1 MRNLEVALIVLLLLC
16 LFSTGLS
23 ADSPAGET
31 KSARK
36 SHHHFHGHGHSH
48 SDAEDQ
54 SEGPNESSAAV
65 STGRWPLILLGLYC
79 GLIVGASLLGGWLPQ
94 LIHLTHTRMQ
104 LSISLIGGLMLG
116 ISVLHLWP
124 HAIAELGDHGP
135 DVAATGM
142 MAGLIVMFLLMRMF
156 HFHHHGAPED
166 DCGHDHSH
174 EGPEH
179 SVPSPAAGSP
189 SEPHHAAGR
198 LSWVGVFLG
207 MALHT
212 LIDGLALG
220 ASVQADALHEDT
232 GLLGVGTFLAV
243 VLHKPLDSV
252 TIISLMAASGW
263 SLRSRALVNL
273 AFSLACPA
281 GAILFVLGVREFT
294 GQQALIVG
302 FALAV
307 SAGVFM
313 CIALSDLLPEME
325 FHSHNRVRLSI
336 ALLAGI
342 AIAWGIRFIEPAHA
356 YSQHRETHRHL
367 HSH

>member
-1 MRNLEVALIVLLLLC
+1 VRNLQVALITALILC
-16 LFSTGLS
+16 LSSTS
-23 ADSPAGET
+23 WSDDPPAKET
-31 KSARK
+31 KADRK
-36 SHHHFHGHGHSH
+36 GHLHSHGHTHS
-48 SDAEDQ
+48 AEPGR
-54 SEGPNESSAAV
+54 SEDLDEPTAPR

-79 GLIVGASLLGGWLPQ
+79 ALIIGASLVGGWLPQ
-94 LIHLTHTRMQ
+94 LINLTHTRMQ

-116 ISVLHLWP
+116 ISVLHLLP
-124 HAIAELGDHGP
+124 HAIVELGDHGP
-135 DVAATGM
+135 DLAAHGM
-142 MAGLIVMFLLMRMF
+142 IAGLVIMFLLLRMF
-156 HFHHHGAPED
+156 HFHQHGAAET
-166 DCGHDHSH
+166 DCGHVHSH
-174 EGPEH
+174 GAHEH
-179 SVPSPAAGSP
+179 AVQDPIAEQ
-189 SEPHHAAGR
+189 SEPQHAAGR

-220 ASVQADALHEDT
+220 ASVQADALHDAT
-232 GLLGVGTFLAV
+232 GLLGIGTFLAV

-263 SLRSRALVNL
+263 SRRSRGLVNL
-273 AFSLACPA
+273 AFSLACPS

-294 GQQALIVG
+294 GQQAMIVG
-302 FALAV
+302 CALAA

-356 YSQHRETHRHL
+356 HSHDRGSHRH
-367 HSH
+367 SHRH

>member
-1 MRNLEVALIVLLLLC
+1 MRTLQVALITALVLCPLSTV
-16 LFSTGLS
+16 FSG
-23 ADSPAGET
+23 DSPAEET
-31 KSARK
+31 KSGRK
-36 SHHHFHGHGHSH
+36 AHRHPHGHTHSDGPERSEASDEPPASH
-48 SDAEDQ
+48 S
-54 SEGPNESSAAV
+54 
-65 STGRWPLILLGLYC
+65 TGQWPLILLGVYC
-79 GLIVGASLLGGWLPQ
+79 ALIIGASLLGGWLPQ
-94 LIHLTHTRMQ
+94 LIHLSHTRMQ

-116 ISVLHLWP
+116 ISVLHLLP
-124 HAIAELGDHGP
+124 HAIVELGDHGP
-135 DVAATGM
+135 DLAAHGM
-142 MAGLIVMFLLMRMF
+142 IAGLLIMFLLLRVF
-156 HFHHHGAPED
+156 HFHQHGAAET
-166 DCGHDHSH
+166 DCGLDHSYGGH
-174 EGPEH
+174 EHAVQDPIAEQ
-179 SVPSPAAGSP
+179 SADPPRAAGS
-189 SEPHHAAGR
+189 

-220 ASVQADALHEDT
+220 ASVQADALHDAT

-263 SLRSRALVNL
+263 SRRSRGLVNL
-273 AFSLACPA
+273 AFSLACPS

-294 GQQALIVG
+294 GQQAMIVG
-302 FALAV
+302 CALAA

-336 ALLAGI
+336 ALVAGI

-356 YSQHRETHRHL
+356 HSHDRGSHRH
-367 HSH
+367 SHRH

>member
-1 MRNLEVALIVLLLLC
+1 MRILQVALIAALLLC
-16 LFSTGLS
+16 LSSTGRS
-23 ADSPAGET
+23 DDSPTGET

-36 SHHHFHGHGHSH
+36 AHRHSHGHTHSH

-54 SEGPNESSAAV
+54 SEEPDESIMAA
-65 STGRWPLILLGLYC
+65 STGRWPLVLLGLYC
-79 GLIVGASLLGGWLPQ
+79 CMIVGVSLLGGSLPQ
-94 LIHLTHTRMQ
+94 LIHLSHTRMQ

-142 MAGLIVMFLLMRMF
+142 MAGLIVMFLLLRMF
-156 HFHHHGAPED
+156 HFHHHGTTED
-166 DCGHDHSH
+166 HCGHDHSH
-174 EGPEH
+174 DGPEH
-179 SVPSPAAGSP
+179 SVQTPAAGQS
-189 SEPHHAAGR
+189 SEEQHAAGR

-220 ASVQADALHEDT
+220 ASVQADALHEAT

-263 SLRSRALVNL
+263 SRRSRALVNL

-356 YSQHRETHRHL
+356 HSQHGETHRRV